1 MLLGSDHQSAEGA
14 RLTRPRWGERS
25 QAGNREGETAR
36 RAEDTTPGRSLTEE
50 RGRWGLPV
58 SGGGRSSTPAGHPG
72 PWRTGPR
79 GSQRPI
85 LSGKES
91 LTLRHPSIYSFYFK
105 NMDHK
110 PNPILNNI
118 PPSPKDTLAVKGG
131 LGRDPELAHVQHM
144 E

>member
-1 MLLGSDHQSAEGA
+1 M
-14 RLTRPRWGERS
+14 
-25 QAGNREGETAR
+25 R
-36 RAEDTTPGRSLTEE
+36 RAEDTKPGRSLTEE
-50 RGRWGLPV
+50 RGRWGLPL

-110 PNPILNNI
+110 PNPINQSDI
-118 PPSPKDTLAVKGG
+118 QIQPVGCQDMTCGF
-131 LGRDPELAHVQHM
+131 
-144 E
+144 